1 MRDRERDRDSVVNAA
16 RHQTLEPR
24 LHYPDQVVGR
34 HRVEHILIEERNHLA
49 RATSVMRFVPRRQ
62 CSHLL
67 ILLLLRLLRDR
78 IHLLLLLGDIL
89 SRG

>member
-1 MRDRERDRDSVVNAA
+1 MNAA

-34 HRVEHILIEERNHLA
+34 HRVEPILIEERNHLERASFGVRVLPRWNAA
-49 RATSVMRFVPRRQ
+49 R
-62 CSHLL
+62 LL
-67 ILLLLRLLRDR
+67 LLLLLRLLREGSDLDK
-78 IHLLLLLGDIL
+78 LLFLFGDIL